1 MTKSQKMLLIPIK
14 YIEEGK
20 NELKLVV
27 HPYEIDLTKEFA
39 HDIKINGI
47 IEKFGWQLNIKAEL
61 VTDLNLVCD
70 YTLEEF
76 TENLK
81 LNINIICKLDN
92 LSQDEKATYA
102 ELDNFIFY
110 KQDDDEIDIG
120 NLVREDLLLNLP
132 MKRVS
137 PKYKNKEFV
146 EIFPEYA
153 AESYNNL
160 EEKPN
165 PFAVLKNLKI
175 N

>member
-1 MTKSQKMLLIPIK
+1 MLLIPIK

-92 LSQDEKATYA
+92 LSQDIFYCEQRLQ
-102 ELDNFIFY
+102 ELDTLGAF
-110 KQDDDEIDIG
+110 KSDDEIGWFFKEVKNMSDKLRQYI
-120 NLVREDLLLNLP
+120 LN
-132 MKRVS
+132 
-137 PKYKNKEFV
+137 
-146 EIFPEYA
+146 
-153 AESYNNL
+153 
-160 EEKPN
+160 
-165 PFAVLKNLKI
+165 
-175 N
+175 